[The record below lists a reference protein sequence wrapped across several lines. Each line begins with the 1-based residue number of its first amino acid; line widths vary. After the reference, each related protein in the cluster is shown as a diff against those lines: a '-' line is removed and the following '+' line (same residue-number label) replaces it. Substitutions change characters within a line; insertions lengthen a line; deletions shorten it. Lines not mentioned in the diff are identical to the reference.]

1 MMSNKET
8 LLFHFDNSCI
18 IAGADPGLFGDEV
31 GVFYLFNPLP
41 REKKKVYSK
50 TGYVFP
56 KIPPTQ
62 PPPPPP
68 KLRPEKT

>member
-18 IAGADPGLFGDEV
+18 FAGADPGLFGDEV
-31 GVFYLFNPLP
+31 GVFYLFNPLS

-56 KIPPTQ
+56 KIPHTPLPNT
-62 PPPPPP
+62 
-68 KLRPEKT
+68 KIKA